1 MAEHGVQQGQ
11 EEEEERDQADQRLI
25 TQPAM
30 IEVIYSILFYRGK
43 YNCRRYSRREPK
55 AFGLQGKRLSP

>member
-30 IEVIYSILFYRGK
+30 IEVIYIIQYLVLQ
-43 YNCRRYSRREPK
+43 REI
-55 AFGLQGKRLSP
+55 